1 MAAMMLVPLS
11 GGSLV
16 DLDATFLIQLG
27 LFFFM
32 FLFLYALLFRP
43 AIRLIEARREATDGT
58 RTRAAAMLDEA
69 RHLSADVDGQIRDI
83 REAARAERDRTV
95 EEARRKERQQLEE
108 ARTHTRATLDEAR
121 ARMEREAAAVR
132 KEIEAG
138 IPALAA
144 LVADQVLGRT
154 VRQ

>member
-43 AIRLIEARREATDGT
+43 AIRLIEARREATEGT
-58 RTRAAAMLDEA
+58 RTRAGEMLIEA
-69 RHLSADVDGQIRDI
+69 RRLAADADGQLRDI
-83 REAARAERDRTV
+83 LDAARAERDRAI
-95 EEARRKERQQLEE
+95 EESRRKEREQL
-108 ARTHTRATLDEAR
+108 DR
-121 ARMEREAAAVR
+121 ARVTTRTAMETARVRLEREAATVR
-132 KEIEAG
+132 TDLESRV
-138 IPALAA
+138 PALALA
-144 LVADQVLGRT
+144 VAERVLGRT

>member
-32 FLFLYALLFRP
+32 VLFLYALLFRP
-43 AIRLIEARREATDGT
+43 AIRLIEARREATEGT
-58 RTRAAAMLDEA
+58 RARAVEMLAEA
-69 RHLSADVDGQIRDI
+69 RRLSADVDGQIRDI
-83 REAARAERDRTV
+83 REAARAERDRFV
-95 EEARRKERQQLEE
+95 EEARRKERELLDA
-108 ARTHTRATLDEAR
+108 AREKTRATVEAAR
-121 ARMEREAAAVR
+121 SRMEREAAAVR
-132 KEIEAG
+132 KDLESRV
-138 IPALAA
+138 PALALA
-144 LVADQVLGRT
+144 VAEQVLGRT

>member
-43 AIRLIEARREATDGT
+43 AIRLIEARREATEGT
-58 RTRAAAMLDEA
+58 RDRAVEMLSEA
-69 RHLSADVDGQIRDI
+69 RRIFADVDGQVGDI
-83 REAARAERDRTV
+83 REAARAERDRFL
-95 EEARRKERQQLEE
+95 EEARRKERAQLDKARERTRAAVEE
-108 ARTHTRATLDEAR
+108 ARM
-121 ARMEREAAAVR
+121 RMEREAASAR
-132 KEIEAG
+132 SDLDSR
-138 IPALAA
+138 IPALALA
-144 LVADQVLGRT
+144 VAEQVLGRA